1 MFKNS
6 NINITNNLTNNNL
19 HIHLNSF
26 GKEDLSHIT
35 NDDYKNNI
43 RTIYNVLISL
53 IKQVH
58 FSEENP
64 ANYNIYLEDVNSKSI
79 KIFQDNTWLLK
90 DSNEVISQLKD
101 DKLNILDQKVEEF
114 NDEHLKNK
122 LEAYKNR
129 LNDNEEATKILNN
142 RIKNVLY
149 NNDNKALE

>member
-1 MFKNS
+1 
-6 NINITNNLTNNNL
+6 
-19 HIHLNSF
+19 
-26 GKEDLSHIT
+26 
-35 NDDYKNNI
+35 
-43 RTIYNVLISL
+43 
-53 IKQVH
+53 
-58 FSEENP
+58 
-64 ANYNIYLEDVNSKSI
+64 
-79 KIFQDNTWLLK
+79 LLK